1 MSTMVNTKDE
11 FNPHDVFAF
20 KDRPNVEIKISMI
33 IDDLYYLWCTDRG
46 EMTDVILMK
55 NTDFKEQSHKLFKV
69 ANGIPKCKERN

>member
-11 FNPHDVFAF
+11 FNTHDVFAF

-69 ANGIPKCKERN
+69 ASGIPKCKERN